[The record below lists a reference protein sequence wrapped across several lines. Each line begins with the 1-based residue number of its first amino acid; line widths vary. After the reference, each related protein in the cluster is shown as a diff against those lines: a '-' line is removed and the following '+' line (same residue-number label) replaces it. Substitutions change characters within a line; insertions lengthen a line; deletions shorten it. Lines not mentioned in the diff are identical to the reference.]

1 MRRFGNETTPV
12 GLPYTLESGQ
22 RFNCATQYLSA
33 ISRTRSRSFLSLNVV
48 MVLLLIVKLGS
59 ELEQRRRALVG
70 LDMRGERFV
79 DDAASFVE
87 ILALEVGIAEA
98 AHRSDSALYLAPRLI
113 LVWRLWTLTTQH
125 AR

>member
-1 MRRFGNETTPV
+1 
-12 GLPYTLESGQ
+12 
-22 RFNCATQYLSA
+22 
-33 ISRTRSRSFLSLNVV
+33 